1 MDVKFN
7 DVASQWEVI
16 KKDCL
21 PKISSFLESGRY
33 IGHESIEEFENNF
46 ADYIGCKH
54 AVAVSN
60 GTDALKLSLDAL
72 ELKGTTCV
80 AIPANTFISNAFAA
94 SYFGYD
100 LKLIDCN
107 DFYGM
112 KTADLHAW
120 FAGRREEYDNVV
132 VVPVHLYGYPSQME
146 RIISLCKLYD
156 AYVIEDCSQAHG
168 AMIRLGKVGNFGDF
182 GVFSC
187 YAGKNL
193 GAAGEGG
200 VITTSDEKLSIKLKN
215 LRDLGSPEKYIHSK
229 LGWNNRPQA
238 IQCIILNEKLKYLDE
253 WNSYR
258 SYAAEIYNKLLKDT
272 PVVTPTEPKW
282 AVVSSFHLYVI
293 RTEKRQELQ
302 NFLSTKGIQTGIH
315 YPIPIGEAE
324 YYKASNLV
332 TKAHINT
339 PVWKDQLLSLPMHPF
354 LEDEEIHYVCR
365 NIKEFFNDSE

>member
-1 MDVKFN
+1 MEVKFN

-21 PKISSFLESGRY
+21 PKITSFLESGKY
-33 IGHESIEEFENNF
+33 IGHESIEEFEKNF
-46 ADYIGCKH
+46 ANYIGCNY
-54 AVAVSN
+54 AIAVSN
-60 GTDALKLSLDAL
+60 GTDALKLSLAAL
-72 ELKGTTCV
+72 ELKGKTCV
-80 AIPANTFISNAFAA
+80 VIPANTFISNAFAA

-100 LKLIDCN
+100 LKLIDCT
-107 DFYGM
+107 DYYGM
-112 KTADLHAW
+112 KTSDLHAW

-132 VVPVHLYGYPSQME
+132 VVPVHLYGYPTQME
-146 RIISLCKLYD
+146 RVISLCNLYN
-156 AYVIEDCSQAHG
+156 AYLIEDCSQAHG
-168 AMIRLGKVGNFGDF
+168 AMIRLGKVGNFGDC

-200 VITTSDEKLSIKLKN
+200 VITTNNEEFNNKLKN
-215 LRDLGSPEKYIHSK
+215 LRDLGSPEKHIHSK

-272 PVVTPTEPKW
+272 PVITPTEPKW

-302 NFLSTKGIQTGIH
+302 DFLSTKGIQTGIH

-324 YYKASNLV
+324 YYKTSNLV

-339 PVWKDQLLSLPMHPF
+339 PAWKDQLLSLPMHPF

-365 NIKEFFNDSE
+365 NIKEFFDDSE